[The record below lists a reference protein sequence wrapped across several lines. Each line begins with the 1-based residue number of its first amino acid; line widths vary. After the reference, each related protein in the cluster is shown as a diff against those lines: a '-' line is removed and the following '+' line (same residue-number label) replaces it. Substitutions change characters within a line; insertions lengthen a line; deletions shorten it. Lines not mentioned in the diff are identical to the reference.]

1 MIIEV
6 FSQNTSTVLAYPNW
20 ASTTSTVPGFAY
32 PGGKKRIRNSIVSF
46 MPKSGSTYA
55 EPFAGRA
62 ATFWL
67 AATTLQFSNWWLN
80 DLRTAPFFHAIIS
93 HGNTIHV
100 PAHTREEFERYKV
113 LDKAGDPAAILLE
126 P

>member
-1 MIIEV
+1 MNIQSHAEHAGTLSASPV
-6 FSQNTSTVLAYPNW
+6 W

-67 AATTLQFSNWWLN
+67 AATTLQFSKWWLN
-80 DLRTAPFFHAIIS
+80 DIRTAAFFHAIIS

-100 PAHTREEFERYKV
+100 PEHTREEFERQKPQ
-113 LDKAGDPAAILLE
+113 GILVTR
-126 P
+126 